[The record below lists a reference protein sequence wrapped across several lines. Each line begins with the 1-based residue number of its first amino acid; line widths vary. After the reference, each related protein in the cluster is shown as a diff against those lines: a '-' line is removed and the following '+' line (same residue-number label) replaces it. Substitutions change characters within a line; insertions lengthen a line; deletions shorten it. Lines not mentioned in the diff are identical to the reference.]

1 MPMRMLRLCLV
12 LGGLSFVLA
21 AAVWVE
27 ARAFG
32 LESVAWRPCAC
43 TVFGQQPA
51 RAPVWGAGARPRGLG
66 RGPGV
71 RCGGAPAC
79 VWD

>member
-21 AAVWVE
+21 ASVWVE

-32 LESVAWRPCAC
+32 LESVAWRPCAYA
-43 TVFGQQPA
+43 VSGQQPGCA
-51 RAPVWGAGARPRGLG
+51 QGWGTRAVSGGLG
-66 RGPGV
+66 RGPG
-71 RCGGAPAC
+71 ASAC